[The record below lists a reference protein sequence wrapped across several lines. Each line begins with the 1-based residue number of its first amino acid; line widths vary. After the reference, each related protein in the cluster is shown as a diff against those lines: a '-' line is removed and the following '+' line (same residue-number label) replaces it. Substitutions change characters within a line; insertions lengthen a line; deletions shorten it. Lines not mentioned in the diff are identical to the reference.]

1 MAALDIE
8 SSATSPLAT
17 SDDVLVRRCMS
28 ELDREGLSCEP
39 IARARKIRLPAADV
53 PGGRLSVRAEQT
65 LLHDAECLAHNPFLG
80 WALGAF
86 ELRDLG
92 LYGYAVRNAADLRAA
107 LDIVIQLSV
116 LLSESA
122 HVVLHVDGGEATL
135 AQTCSNGGCCDQV
148 TLRLMLSHFGELV
161 GPGFQPIRVGLPVRD
176 EDELNGLR
184 ERSGLAIEAMDQP
197 LTFVTF
203 ASHLLDRPVH
213 DADAMLARTL
223 RRLWEEECQRLAR
236 RTRELNKLQW
246 SILPLL
252 PFGEP
257 RMDEVAEAMDM
268 STAALRRYLAS
279 LDTSLPELVASLRTG
294 LVSRLLAEPGMTLP
308 RAARA
313 LGYADVST
321 LVHHH
326 GRTRPMHVAMR
337 KEGSARYARA

>member
-8 SSATSPLAT
+8 SGTTSPLAT
-17 SDDVLVRRCMS
+17 SDDVLVRRCMR

-39 IARARKIRLPAADV
+39 IARALKFRLPAADV
-53 PGGRLSVRAEQT
+53 PGGRVSVRNEQA
-65 LLHDAECLAHNPFLG
+65 LLRDAECLAHNPFLG

-135 AQTCSNGGCCDQV
+135 AQACSNGGCCDQV
-148 TLRLMLSHFGELV
+148 TLRLMLNHLGELV
-161 GPGFQPIRVGLPVRD
+161 GPGFEPIRVGLPVRD

-184 ERSGLAIEAMDQP
+184 ERSGLAIEPMDQP

-203 ASHLLDRPVH
+203 ASRLLDQPVH

-223 RRLWEEECQRLAR
+223 RRLWEEERERLAQ
-236 RTRELNKLQW
+236 RTHELNKLQW
-246 SILPLL
+246 AILPLL

-268 STAALRRYLAS
+268 STAALRKRLAS
-279 LDTSLPELVASLRTG
+279 LDTSLTQLVAALRTG
-294 LVSRLLAEPGMTLP
+294 LVGGLLAEPGMTLP
-308 RAARA
+308 RAAQA

-321 LVHHH
+321 LTYHH
-326 GRTRPMHVAMR
+326 GRSPPMQVAMR
-337 KEGSARYARA
+337 KEAYARYARA